1 MLQTLDDVMSQS
13 CFADCLFILFG
24 ATGDLS
30 KRKLIP
36 ALYKLIEDK
45 KLCHFAIIGAA
56 LEPLDQHLILE
67 RSKPFIQ
74 NLKPE
79 IWEKL
84 VRAFYYYP
92 MDFYHGTMY
101 NNLKPLVAE
110 VERKHKLSGNRV
122 LYFATMPQHFPT
134 ITKFLL
140 ESELVNHS
148 IQLLRNKS
156 GQADTN
162 NNDNINSAPGDCLK
176 PIETWTRLVYEKPF
190 GEDTASSQG
199 LNNFLSQAFA
209 EEQIF
214 RIDHY
219 LGKELVG
226 NIALARFTNRIF
238 EPLWNSDHI
247 ESVHI
252 SIKETLGVEQRG
264 GYYDGYGQ
272 LKDMVQSH
280 MLQLLALTAMESP
293 GELTANNI
301 RDAKATVLKNVVIDK
316 VLLGQYDGYLQEPSV
331 NPHSTTDT
339 FSALRLFVNK
349 KRWQGVPFYLVTGK
363 ALDRKETTIE
373 LRFKMAKCPLTS
385 CPSEPNALIF
395 KIHPDDGIYLR
406 LNAKL
411 PGIALEV
418 APVSMDFCHSC
429 LFGPN
434 TPEAYET
441 LLADVIRGDQAAF
454 IRADE
459 VEASWRIIDTIT
471 AQKHELQSY
480 ARGSQGPA
488 ALKSFYLPRKE
499 ES

>member
-1 MLQTLDDVMSQS
+1 MNPS
-13 CFADCLFILFG
+13 CFSDCLFILFG
-24 ATGDLS
+24 ATGDLA

-45 KLCHFAIIGAA
+45 KLCHFAIIGTA
-56 LEPLDQHLILE
+56 LEAMEKNKVLE
-67 RSKPFIQ
+67 QSKPFIQ
-74 NLKPE
+74 NFKPE
-79 IWEKL
+79 VWDQLIQ
-84 VRAFYYYP
+84 AFYYYP

-101 NNLKPLVAE
+101 ANLKPLVEE
-110 VERKHKLSGNRV
+110 VERTHKLSGNRI
-122 LYFATMPQHFPT
+122 LYFATMPHHFPT

-140 ESELVNHS
+140 ESNLVN
-148 IQLLRNKS
+148 NKHATS
-156 GQADTN
+156 
-162 NNDNINSAPGDCLK
+162 P
-176 PIETWTRLVYEKPF
+176 WTRLVYEKPF
-190 GEDTASSQG
+190 GQDTVSSQG
-199 LNNFLSQAFA
+199 LNNFLRQAFA

-238 EPLWNSDHI
+238 EPLWHKDHI

-264 GYYDGYGQ
+264 AYYDEYGQ

-301 RDAKATVLKNVVIDK
+301 RNAKAAVLEKVVIDK
-316 VLLGQYDGYLQEPSV
+316 VLLGQYTGYQAEPGVS
-331 NPHSTTDT
+331 PTSQTDT
-339 FSALRLFVNK
+339 FTAIRLFIEN
-349 KRWQGVPFYLVTGK
+349 KRWQGVPFYLITGK
-363 ALDRKETTIE
+363 KLDTKETTIE

-385 CPSEPNALIF
+385 CPSQPNALIF

-406 LNAKL
+406 LNAKI

-459 VEASWRIIDTIT
+459 VEASWQIVDKIVALKKDLH
-471 AQKHELQSY
+471 AYE
-480 ARGSQGPA
+480 RGSQGPA
-488 ALKSFYLPRKE
+488 ALTSIYLPRKE
-499 ES
+499 DE

>member
-1 MLQTLDDVMSQS
+1 MSQS

-45 KLCHFAIIGAA
+45 KLCHFAVIGAA
-56 LEPLDQHLILE
+56 LEQLDQHLILE

-74 NLKPE
+74 NFKPE

-140 ESELVNHS
+140 ESELVNNEHAVS
-148 IQLLRNKS
+148 
-156 GQADTN
+156 
-162 NNDNINSAPGDCLK
+162 P
-176 PIETWTRLVYEKPF
+176 WTRLVYEKPF
-190 GEDTASSQG
+190 GDDTASSQG

-238 EPLWNSDHI
+238 EPLWNSEHI

-252 SIKETLGVEQRG
+252 SIKETLGIEQRG
-264 GYYDGYGQ
+264 GYYDTYGQ

-301 RDAKATVLKNVVIDK
+301 RDAKSTVLKNVVIDK
-316 VLLGQYDGYLQEPSV
+316 VLLGQYDGYLQEPNVKADS
-331 NPHSTTDT
+331 STDT
-339 FSALRLFVNK
+339 FSALRLFVNN
-349 KRWQGVPFYLVTGK
+349 KRWQDVPFYLITGK

-418 APVSMDFCHSC
+418 APVSMDFCHSS

-434 TPEAYET
+434 TPEAYEI
-441 LLADVIRGDQAAF
+441 LLSDVIRGDQAAF

-471 AQKHELQSY
+471 AKKQELQTY
-480 ARGSQGPA
+480 MRGSQGPA
-488 ALKSFYLPRKE
+488 ALKSLYLPRKE
-499 ES
+499 EL

>member
-1 MLQTLDDVMSQS
+1 MSRT
-13 CFADCLFILFG
+13 CITDCLFILFG

-45 KLCHFAIIGAA
+45 KVCHFAIIGAA
-56 LEPLDQHLILE
+56 LEPISGLAVLE
-67 RSKPFIQ
+67 QSKPFIP
-74 NLKPE
+74 NIKPE
-79 IWEKL
+79 IWDRL
-84 VRAFYYYP
+84 VQSFYYFP

-101 NNLKPLVAE
+101 HNLHPLIE
-110 VERKHKLSGNRV
+110 EIEQKHNLPGNRI

-140 ESELVNHS
+140 ESNLVHTKQTS
-148 IQLLRNKS
+148 
-156 GQADTN
+156 
-162 NNDNINSAPGDCLK
+162 SA
-176 PIETWTRLVYEKPF
+176 WTRLVYEKPF
-190 GEDTASSQG
+190 GQDLASSQT
-199 LNNFLSQAFA
+199 LNNFLLQAFA

-238 EPLWNSDHI
+238 EPLWNNEHI

-264 GYYDGYGQ
+264 AYYDSYGQ

-280 MLQLLALTAMESP
+280 MLQLLALVAMESP
-293 GELTANNI
+293 GELTAHNIRNAKATILNNI
-301 RDAKATVLKNVVIDK
+301 RVDQVIQ
-316 VLLGQYDGYLQEPSV
+316 GQYDGYLQEKDV
-331 NPHSTTDT
+331 NPTSTTNT
-339 FSALRLFVNK
+339 FSALRIFVDND
-349 KRWQGVPFYLVTGK
+349 RWQGVPFYLITGK
-363 ALDRKETTIE
+363 KLDTKETTIE

-385 CPSEPNALIF
+385 CPSEPNALIL
-395 KIHPDDGIYLR
+395 KIYPDDGIYLR
-406 LNAKL
+406 LNAKI
-411 PGIALEV
+411 PGIAYEV
-418 APVSMDFCHSC
+418 APVRMDFCHSC

-434 TPEAYET
+434 TPEAYEV

-454 IRADE
+454 LRADE
-459 VEASWRIIDTIT
+459 VEASWRIIDTI
-471 AQKHELQSY
+471 ASQHHKLHPY
-480 ARGSQGPA
+480 KCGSKGPA
-488 ALKSFYLPRKE
+488 AIASLYLPRKE

>member
-1 MLQTLDDVMSQS
+1 MSQS

-45 KLCHFAIIGAA
+45 KLCHFAIIGTA
-56 LEPLDQHLILE
+56 LEPIDQQVILE

-74 NLKPE
+74 NFKQD
-79 IWEKL
+79 IWDKL
-84 VRAFYYYP
+84 VQSFYYYP

-110 VERKHKLSGNRV
+110 VERKHNLTGNRI

-140 ESELVNHS
+140 ESNLVNNQHTTS
-148 IQLLRNKS
+148 
-156 GQADTN
+156 
-162 NNDNINSAPGDCLK
+162 P
-176 PIETWTRLVYEKPF
+176 WTRLVYEKPF
-190 GEDTASSQG
+190 GQDTQTSQA
-199 LNNFLSQAFA
+199 LNNFLNQAFT

-238 EPLWNSDHI
+238 EPLWNKDHI

-252 SIKETLGVEQRG
+252 SINETLGVELRG
-264 GYYDGYGQ
+264 GYYDEYGQ
-272 LKDMVQSH
+272 LKDMIQSH

-293 GELTANNI
+293 GELTAHNI
-301 RDAKATVLKNVVIDK
+301 RNAKAAVLNSVVIDD
-316 VLLGQYDGYLQEPSV
+316 VVLGQYEGYKQEQFV
-331 NPHSTTDT
+331 NPNSTTDT
-339 FSALRLFVNK
+339 FCALRLFINNA
-349 KRWQGVPFYLVTGK
+349 RWQGVPFYLVTGK
-363 ALDRKETTIE
+363 KLDRKETTIE
-373 LRFKMAKCPLTS
+373 LRFKKVKCLLTY

-406 LNAKL
+406 LNSKI
-411 PGIALEV
+411 PSSTVEV
-418 APVSMDFCHSC
+418 APITMDFCHSC

-459 VEASWRIIDTIT
+459 VEASWRIVDTIANKNYT
-471 AQKHELQSY
+471 LHPYAQ
-480 ARGSQGPA
+480 ASQGPVM
-488 ALKSFYLPRKE
+488 LKSLYLPSKE
-499 ES
+499 EV

>member
-1 MLQTLDDVMSQS
+1 MSLS
-13 CFADCLFILFG
+13 CFTDCLFILFG

-45 KLCHFAIIGAA
+45 KLCHFAVIGTA
-56 LEPLDQHLILE
+56 LEPVDRLHVLE
-67 RSKPFIQ
+67 QSKPFIKNLNPTVWDTLVQ
-74 NLKPE
+74 N
-79 IWEKL
+79 
-84 VRAFYYYP
+84 FYYYP

-101 NNLKPLVAE
+101 NNLRPLVE
-110 VERKHKLSGNRV
+110 EIERKHGLSGNRI

-140 ESELVNHS
+140 ESNLV
-148 IQLLRNKS
+148 
-156 GQADTN
+156 QAKQSDT
-162 NNDNINSAPGDCLK
+162 P
-176 PIETWTRLVYEKPF
+176 WTRLVYEKPF
-190 GEDTASSQG
+190 GEDLASSQA
-199 LNNFLSQAFA
+199 LNNFLRQAFA

-238 EPLWNSDHI
+238 EPLWNKDHI

-264 GYYDGYGQ
+264 AYYDEYGQ

-293 GELTANNI
+293 GELTAHNI
-301 RDAKATVLKNVVIDK
+301 RNAKAAVLANVK
-316 VLLGQYDGYLQEPSV
+316 VDQVLQGQYEGYTTEPHV
-331 NPHSTTDT
+331 NPISKIDT
-339 FSALRLFVNK
+339 FTAIRLFIDNQ
-349 KRWQGVPFYLVTGK
+349 RWHGVPFYLLTGK

-373 LRFKMAKCPLTS
+373 IRFKMAKCPLTA
-385 CPSEPNALIF
+385 CPSEPNSLIF
-395 KIHPDDGIYLR
+395 KIYPDDGIYLR

-411 PGIALEV
+411 PGIAYEV

-441 LLADVIRGDQAAF
+441 LLSDVMKGDQAAF
-454 IRADE
+454 IRTDE
-459 VEASWRIIDTIT
+459 VEISWRIVEKII
-471 AQKHELQSY
+471 AKQSTLHSY
-480 ARGSQGPA
+480 KRGSKGPA
-488 ALKSFYLPRKE
+488 ALTSFYLPRKE
-499 ES
+499 EV

>member
-1 MLQTLDDVMSQS
+1 MSQS

-56 LEPLDQHLILE
+56 LEPVDKLQVLE
-67 RSKPFIQ
+67 QSKPFIQ
-74 NLKPE
+74 NLNSAV
-79 IWEKL
+79 WDTL
-84 VRAFYYYP
+84 VQNFYYFP

-101 NNLKPLVAE
+101 NNLRPLVAE
-110 VERKHKLSGNRV
+110 VERKHNLSGNRI

-140 ESELVNHS
+140 ESTLV
-148 IQLLRNKS
+148 QAKQS
-156 GQADTN
+156 G
-162 NNDNINSAPGDCLK
+162 SP
-176 PIETWTRLVYEKPF
+176 WTRLVYEKPF
-190 GEDTASSQG
+190 GEDLASSQA
-199 LNNFLSQAFA
+199 LNNFLRQAFA

-238 EPLWNSDHI
+238 EPLWNKDHI

-264 GYYDGYGQ
+264 AYYDEYGQ

-293 GELTANNI
+293 GELTAHNI
-301 RDAKATVLKNVVIDK
+301 RNAKAAVLANVNVDQ
-316 VLLGQYDGYLQEPSV
+316 VLQGQYEGYRTEPRV
-331 NPHSTTDT
+331 NPASTTDT
-339 FSALRLFVNK
+339 FTAIRLFVDNQ
-349 KRWQGVPFYLVTGK
+349 RWQGIPFYLLTGK

-373 LRFKMAKCPLTS
+373 IRFKMAKCPLTA

-395 KIHPDDGIYLR
+395 KIYPDDGIYLR

-411 PGIALEV
+411 PGIAYEV

-441 LLADVIRGDQAAF
+441 LLADVMKGDQAAF

-459 VEASWRIIDTIT
+459 VEMSWRIIATII
-471 AQKHELQSY
+471 AQQPVLHSY
-480 ARGSQGPA
+480 KRGSQGPA
-488 ALKSFYLPRKE
+488 ALSSFYLPRKE